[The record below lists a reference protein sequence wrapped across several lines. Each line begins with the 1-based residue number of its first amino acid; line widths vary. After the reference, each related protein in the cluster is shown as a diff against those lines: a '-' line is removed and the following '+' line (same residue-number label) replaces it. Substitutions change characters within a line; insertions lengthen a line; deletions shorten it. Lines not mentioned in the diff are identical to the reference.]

1 MTSRGIDV
9 TAVEVRLGSAQEDRA
24 VGAWAVDLFL
34 ATVRHEMTVGTCPLA
49 VGRWQ
54 LRSVLQ
60 LSVIFVTS
68 RGCDV
73 TSVEV
78 RLGLAQEDS
87 LVVSGWMVDLFL
99 ATVRHEMTVG
109 TWPLAGGSWQLRA
122 VLQPSVIFV
131 AL

>member
-1 MTSRGIDV
+1 M
-9 TAVEVRLGSAQEDRA
+9 
-24 VGAWAVDLFL
+24 DLYL

-54 LRSVLQ
+54 LRSLLQ

-78 RLGLAQEDS
+78 RLGLAQEGRA
-87 LVVSGWMVDLFL
+87 VGAWAVDVFL
-99 ATVRHEMTVG
+99 ATVPLEMTVG
-109 TWPLAGGSWQLRA
+109 TWPLAGGS
-122 VLQPSVIFV
+122 
-131 AL
+131 

>member
-1 MTSRGIDV
+1 M
-9 TAVEVRLGSAQEDRA
+9 
-24 VGAWAVDLFL
+24 DLFL
-34 ATVRHEMTVGTCPLA
+34 VTVRHEMTVGTWSLA

-78 RLGLAQEDS
+78 RLGLAQEGR
-87 LVVSGWMVDLFL
+87 VVGAWAVDVFL
-99 ATVRHEMTVG
+99 ATVPLEMTVG